1 MANNFTGKN
10 AADQTITF
18 AGREYSGTQYAG
30 GVLFFESGGLPV
42 LVGSTNPLPVDVI
55 SALPAGSANIGDV
68 DVASIAAG
76 NNNIGNVDIESM
88 PGSAATTDTVSVKL
102 AVDAMQNDLTALTPF
117 RATISASTATNTAL
131 VSAVP
136 GKQIL
141 VTGFHIVSAGA
152 QTVSFTDGSGGTSLS
167 AVMTLSTGAPHSPG
181 FHQYGW
187 FKGTTNTALYMTTSQ
202 AVQTSGFLTYV
213 TV

>member
-1 MANNFTGKN
+1 MSNNFTGTN
-10 AADQTITF
+10 AAGSTVTF
-18 AGREYSGTQYAG
+18 AGREYSSVQYAG
-30 GVLFFESGGLPV
+30 AVLFFESSSAPV
-42 LVGSTNPLPVDVI
+42 LVSSTNPLPVVWTN
-55 SALPAGSANIGDV
+55 SVPAGNSNIGDV

-88 PGSAATTDTVSVKL
+88 PGSAATTDTVAVKL
-102 AVDAMQNDLTALTPF
+102 AVDAMHNDVTALTPK
-117 RATISASTATNTAL
+117 RALISASTATNTSL
-131 VSAVP
+131 VAAVS

-141 VTGFHIVSAGA
+141 VTGIHIVTAGA
-152 QTVSFTDGSGGTSLS
+152 QTVSITDGSGGTSLS
-167 AVMTLSTGAPHSPG
+167 GVMTLASGTPFSPG

-213 TV
+213 EV